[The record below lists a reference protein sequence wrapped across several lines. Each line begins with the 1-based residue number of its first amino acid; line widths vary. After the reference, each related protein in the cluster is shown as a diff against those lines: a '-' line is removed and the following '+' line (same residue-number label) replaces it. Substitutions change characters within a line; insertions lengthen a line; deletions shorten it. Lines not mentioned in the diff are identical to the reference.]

1 MRMSTIKGSIV
12 ILDFGG
18 QYAHLISSRVRR
30 LGAFTQ
36 ILEPETS
43 AELLKDAAGIILSGG
58 PQSVYDENSPK
69 ANPKIFDLGIPVLGI
84 CYGLQY
90 ITKVLGGEVSQG
102 KVKEYGSAKLSI
114 ENTDVQITKDLPNE
128 ITVWMSHGDEA
139 TRLPEGFERFGT
151 SDSCANAAFAIEL
164 IAYDLGLSSSWVG
177 AFDNEALHRDF
188 DIPENM
194 DPEIILTLGYADEVK
209 KPSNRNDLK
218 YITFFEKWG
227 EKFAQVPSHLDQ
239 FKEFTNIK
247 KHIKKL
253 KKK

>member
-1 MRMSTIKGSIV
+1 MSTIKGSIV

-128 ITVWMSHGDEA
+128 ITVWILLA
-139 TRLPEGFERFGT
+139 TVLCKKYLSKEVENF
-151 SDSCANAAFAIEL
+151 DS
-164 IAYDLGLSSSWVG
+164 
-177 AFDNEALHRDF
+177 
-188 DIPENM
+188 
-194 DPEIILTLGYADEVK
+194 
-209 KPSNRNDLK
+209 
-218 YITFFEKWG
+218 
-227 EKFAQVPSHLDQ
+227 
-239 FKEFTNIK
+239 
-247 KHIKKL
+247 
-253 KKK
+253 